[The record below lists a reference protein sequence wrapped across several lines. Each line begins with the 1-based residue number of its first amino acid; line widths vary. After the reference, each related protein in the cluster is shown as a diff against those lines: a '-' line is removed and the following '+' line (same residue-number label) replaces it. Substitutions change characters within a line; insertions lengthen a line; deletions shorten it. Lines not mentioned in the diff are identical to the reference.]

1 MNFSD
6 IAILNIKNADFCC
19 IISGISKSPARNL
32 MQNTDL
38 TEKKCN
44 IIEYKNLFS
53 YIKMVK
59 ETLRFGNIEIKK
71 SIFHRYKSPIFKKD
85 VDIEKVSV
93 YNKISS
99 SGKSYKYF
107 IGYLQNDQVKPV
119 YIMLPKTSA
128 HVKSYEGK
136 TK

>member
-1 MNFSD
+1 
-6 IAILNIKNADFCC
+6 
-19 IISGISKSPARNL
+19 
-32 MQNTDL
+32 
-38 TEKKCN
+38 
-44 IIEYKNLFS
+44 
-53 YIKMVK
+53 MVK
-59 ETLRFGNIEIKK
+59 EILRFGDIEIKK

-99 SGKSYKYF
+99 SEKSYKYF

-119 YIMLPKTSA
+119 HIMLPKTSA